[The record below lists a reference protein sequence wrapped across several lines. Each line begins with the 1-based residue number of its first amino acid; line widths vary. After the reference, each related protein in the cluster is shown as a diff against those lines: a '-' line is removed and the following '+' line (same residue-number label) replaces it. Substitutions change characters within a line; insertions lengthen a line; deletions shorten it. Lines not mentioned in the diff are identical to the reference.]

1 MNKFLILLLY
11 IFLLSGCSPVKEYQ
25 KSFLNDRDM
34 DLGDSKTEDYEAN
47 FESYR
52 EGAIG
57 GRTKSGGGGCGC
69 N

>member
-1 MNKFLILLLY
+1 MNKFLILLLFIY
-11 IFLLSGCSPVKEYQ
+11 CFTSCVPVKEYQ

-34 DLGDSKTEDYEAN
+34 DLGDSKLENYETS

-52 EGAIG
+52 EGSIG
-57 GRTKSGGGGCGC
+57 GGTKTGGGGCGC